1 METTLIQTNSQ
12 TLGQRSLST
21 GVVRPARLVLS
32 RPQPKCAVK
41 TIWDCFRM
49 SKAWGDALEL
59 YDLEQE

>member
-1 METTLIQTNSQ
+1 METTPIQTHNHPA
-12 TLGQRSLST
+12 GQRSLSA

-32 RPQPKCAVK
+32 RPQPKCSVK

-59 YDLEQE
+59 YDLGQE